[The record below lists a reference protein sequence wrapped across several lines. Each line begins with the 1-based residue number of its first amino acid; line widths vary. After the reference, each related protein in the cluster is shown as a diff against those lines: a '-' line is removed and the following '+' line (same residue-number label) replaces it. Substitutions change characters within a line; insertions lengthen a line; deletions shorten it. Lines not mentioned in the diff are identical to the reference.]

1 MKELTQENEIII
13 KNYIERELSNSEDQ
27 FQLTVE
33 EALTVFKESISAIEE
48 VRGKEINE
56 EDFINFL
63 DYYKIIKMV
72 EKISENIRTE
82 KYLETVRKY
91 KGQVTHRGVQA

>member
-13 KNYIERELSNSEDQ
+13 KNYIERELSNSDDQ

-48 VRGKEINE
+48 VRGKEIDE

-91 KGQVTHRGVQA
+91 NGQVTHRGVQA